1 MTTTDQGFRSQ
12 AEAIRDARVFIWGDV
27 PFAQRKFVGKDSE
40 FMAYVGMLPN
50 IVVSADVNG
59 HLFVIRFDHYGR
71 VTEKKVI
78 R

>member
-1 MTTTDQGFRSQ
+1 
-12 AEAIRDARVFIWGDV
+12 
-27 PFAQRKFVGKDSE
+27 
-40 FMAYVGMLPN
+40 MAYVGMLPN